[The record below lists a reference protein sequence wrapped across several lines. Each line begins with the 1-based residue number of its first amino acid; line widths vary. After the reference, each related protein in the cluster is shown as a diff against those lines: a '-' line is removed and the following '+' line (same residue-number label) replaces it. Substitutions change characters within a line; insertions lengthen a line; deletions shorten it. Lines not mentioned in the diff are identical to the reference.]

1 MEILASGIGSIFF
14 VVVVI
19 MTFFM
24 KPLIYSIAF
33 LVCANMSLLPL
44 TAMAK
49 PRSGDLPNTNS
60 SNFRFNNGVAVNF
73 KGCFQRNNNPDIT
86 CALDISTTKGE
97 QRIRIRRDR
106 YAKID
111 ITDFNGKSVAPDN
124 IIVANGGNCSSA
136 SKCYQYDI
144 QAVEGATYQTFFV
157 FKNPA
162 LSSSKIA
169 LFSAIIENNKV
180 KVRNVSVVKLTDQ

>member
-1 MEILASGIGSIFF
+1 
-14 VVVVI
+14 
-19 MTFFM
+19 M
-24 KPLIYSIAF
+24 KTLIYSITF
-33 LVCANMSLLPL
+33 FVCANMLLSPP
-44 TAMAK
+44 TAIAK
-49 PRSGDLPNTNS
+49 PRSADLPDTNS
-60 SNFRFNNGVAVNF
+60 SNFRFNNGVVVNF

-97 QRIRIRRDR
+97 KLIRIRRDQ

-144 QAVEGATYQTFFV
+144 QAVEGVTYQTFFV

-162 LSSSKIA
+162 LSSAQIA
-169 LFSAIIENNKV
+169 LFSAIIGNNKV
-180 KVRNVSVVKLTDQ
+180 KVRNVSVVQLTDR